1 MKNAPHEKSG
11 TQGKTVQCGKNL
23 IGKIE
28 HGKSEYWKYSQEQWI
43 KAQKWTTNYLLNRP
57 GQILRLLFKFA

>member
-1 MKNAPHEKSG
+1 MKEWNTEKCNMKNAPHEKSG

-28 HGKSEYWKYSQEQWI
+28 HGKSEYWKYSQE
-43 KAQKWTTNYLLNRP
+43 
-57 GQILRLLFKFA
+57 

>member
-28 HGKSEYWKYSQEQWI
+28 HGKSEYWKYSQE
-43 KAQKWTTNYLLNRP
+43 
-57 GQILRLLFKFA
+57 